1 MAQYKYGGYL
11 QKSDH
16 SAYDTLHKP
25 GATTPDSGIYK
36 CESCGDEVA
45 SNKGNP
51 LPPQNH
57 KQHDPAKGLIQWRLI
72 VFAQSVK

>member
-11 QKSDH
+11 TQSNH
-16 SAYDTLHKP
+16 SEYDNIYCP
-25 GATTPDSGIYK
+25 GSIAPNSGIYR
-36 CESCGDEVA
+36 CEACGDEVA

-57 KQHDPAKGLIQWRLI
+57 HQHQPLQGQFDGC
-72 VFAQSVK
+72 